1 MEKSE
6 TFLRGLPF
14 FSELDDAVAT
24 PMLKAGLERSHARGE
39 NIFLQNDAASRMFI
53 VLSGWVKLFRQTPD
67 GDEAVLALLSAGDM
81 FGEAAIFGAA
91 GYPFSAT
98 AAEDAKVFE
107 IPGDTLRTL
116 AKQNHD
122 VMARVMDS
130 MSRELRNLQM
140 QNEHLALMSAPQR
153 VGCLLLQFSAGLTGA
168 GGGFTLPY
176 DKSLAA
182 ARLGMKPETFSRAL
196 SQLKSVGVS
205 VDGADVK
212 IASFANLVDY
222 CCAHCSALP
231 GECPGSRS
239 EHGEGTK
246 HCDRTATCPGRR
258 VIKIT
263 EK

>member
-1 MEKSE
+1 MEQIE

-14 FSELDDAVAT
+14 FKGLSDAVAK
-24 PMLKAGLERSHARGE
+24 PL
-39 NIFLQNDAASRMFI
+39 
-53 VLSGWVKLFRQTPD
+53 V
-67 GDEAVLALLSAGDM
+67 ALLTAGDV
-81 FGEAAIFGAA
+81 FGEAAIFGGS
-91 GYPFSAT
+91 GYPFSAA
-98 AAEDAKVFE
+98 AAEDAAVFE
-107 IPGDTLRTL
+107 IPGDTLRDL
-116 AKQNHD
+116 AKQHHAL
-122 VMARVMDS
+122 MARVVDS

-168 GGGFTLPY
+168 GGVFTLPY

-196 SQLKSVGVS
+196 SQLKPVGVS
-205 VDGADVK
+205 VEGAQVT
-212 IASFANLVDY
+212 ITSFANLVEY

-231 GECPGSRS
+231 GECPGSRA
-239 EHGEGTK
+239 E
-246 HCDRTATCPGRR
+246 HCDRAATCPGRR

>member
-1 MEKSE
+1 MEQNE

-14 FSELDDAVAT
+14 FKGLDDAVAT
-24 PMLKAGLERSHARGE
+24 PLLENRRERQYARGE
-39 NIFLQNDAASRMFI
+39 NIFLQNDDASRLFI

-67 GDEAVLALLSAGDM
+67 GDEAVVGLLSVGDM
-81 FGEAAIFGAA
+81 FGEAAIFGGA
-91 GYPFSAT
+91 GYPFSAA
-98 AAEDAKVFE
+98 AAEDVKVFE

-116 AKQNHD
+116 AKQNHA
-122 VMARVMDS
+122 VMSRVMDS

-168 GGGFTLPY
+168 GGAFNLPY

-196 SQLKSVGVS
+196 AQLKPVGVS
-205 VDGADVK
+205 VGGAQVT
-212 IASFANLVDY
+212 IASFANLVEY

-231 GECPGSRS
+231 GECPGSRA
-239 EHGEGTK
+239 E
-246 HCDRTATCPGRR
+246 HCDRAATCPGRR

>member
-1 MEKSE
+1 MEQNEK
-6 TFLRGLPF
+6 FLRGLPF
-14 FSELDDAVAT
+14 FNGLDAAVAT
-24 PMLKAGLERSHARGE
+24 PLLKAGRACVYARGE
-39 NIFLQNDAASRMFI
+39 NIFLQNDAASRLLI

-67 GDEAVLALLSAGDM
+67 GEEAVLALLSAGDM
-81 FGEAAIFGAA
+81 FGEAAIFGGA

-98 AAEDAKVFE
+98 AAEDARIFE
-107 IPGDTLRTL
+107 ISGDTLRNL

-153 VGCLLLQFSAGLTGA
+153 VGCLLLQLAAGLTGD

-196 SQLKSVGVS
+196 SQLKPVGVA
-205 VDGADVK
+205 VEGAEVK

-231 GECPGSRS
+231 GECPGSRA
-239 EHGEGTK
+239 E
-246 HCDRTATCPGRR
+246 HCDRAATCPGRR
-258 VIKIT
+258 DIKIT

>member
-1 MEKSE
+1 MEQSE

-14 FSELDDAVAT
+14 FSGLNDTVAT
-24 PMLKAGLERSHARGE
+24 PLLKADREREHARGE
-39 NIFLQNDAASRMFI
+39 NIFLPNDDASRMFI
-53 VLSGWVKLFRQTPD
+53 VLAGWVKLFRQTPD
-67 GDEAVLALLSAGDM
+67 GDEAMLALLSAGDM
-81 FGEAAIFGAA
+81 FGEAAIFGGA
-91 GYPFSAT
+91 GYPFSAA

-116 AKQNHD
+116 AKQDHD
-122 VMARVMDS
+122 VMVRVMDS

-196 SQLKSVGVS
+196 SQLKPVGVS

-231 GECPGSRS
+231 GECPGSRA
-239 EHGEGTK
+239 EN
-246 HCDRTATCPGRR
+246 CDRAATCPGRR